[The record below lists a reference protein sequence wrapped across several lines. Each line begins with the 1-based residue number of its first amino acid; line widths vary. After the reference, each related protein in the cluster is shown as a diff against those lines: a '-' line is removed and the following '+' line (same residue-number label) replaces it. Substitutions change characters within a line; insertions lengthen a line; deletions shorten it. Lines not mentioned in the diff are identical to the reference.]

1 MWTNQIK
8 TSVLAIQRTQSG
20 NTHRIEEI
28 IWQSASST
36 VRVFIRQG
44 DRYTLSRMELLISR
58 KKQIRHGD
66 QVSNKTINAL
76 AESKQHCEGVQKA
89 GGQVLDHSVQD
100 SASRKKLIRQGDH
113 VFQRGSFVKS
123 QFLSTDN
130 GKLGQAG
137 CIFSSKVIIELSLCQ
152 ISQVLFLLVLL

>member
-28 IWQSASST
+28 WQSASST

-44 DRYTLSRMELLISR
+44 DRYTLSRMELLTSR

-66 QVSNKTINAL
+66 QVSS
-76 AESKQHCEGVQKA
+76 E
-89 GGQVLDHSVQD
+89 
-100 SASRKKLIRQGDH
+100 
-113 VFQRGSFVKS
+113 
-123 QFLSTDN
+123 
-130 GKLGQAG
+130 
-137 CIFSSKVIIELSLCQ
+137 IID
-152 ISQVLFLLVLL
+152 

>member
-1 MWTNQIK
+1 MDQPDQDLSPCYTK
-8 TSVLAIQRTQSG
+8 
-20 NTHRIEEI
+20 NTVWKSSQLRIEEI

-76 AESKQHCEGVQKA
+76 AESKQHCEGV
-89 GGQVLDHSVQD
+89 
-100 SASRKKLIRQGDH
+100 
-113 VFQRGSFVKS
+113 
-123 QFLSTDN
+123 
-130 GKLGQAG
+130 
-137 CIFSSKVIIELSLCQ
+137 
-152 ISQVLFLLVLL
+152 